1 MKIQLIY
8 SDDCPNLKAARAAVL
23 RSLEAENLF
32 LSLEELDVAAPG
44 TPEHLREWGSPT
56 ILIDG
61 IDVGGE
67 TAPTGP
73 CCRLYDGAS
82 RRGAPSDAM
91 IVEALR
97 RSQRGESTHSVSPE
111 EMLS

>member
-8 SDDCPNLKAARAAVL
+8 SDDCPHVEAARAALL
-23 RSLEAENLF
+23 RSLVAED
-32 LSLEELDVAAPG
+32 LSVSFEELDVAAPG
-44 TPEHLREWGSPT
+44 TPAHLREWGSPT

-61 IDVGGE
+61 VDVGGE

-73 CCRLYDGAS
+73 CCRLYDAA
-82 RRGAPSDAM
+82 RRGIPSDAM

-97 RSQRGESTHSVSPE
+97 RSKAVRLDLPRS
-111 EMLS
+111 

>member
-1 MKIQLIY
+1 MRIQLIF
-8 SDDCPNLKAARAAVL
+8 SDDCPNVDATRAALL
-23 RSLEAENLF
+23 RSLAAED
-32 LSLEELDVAAPG
+32 LSVSFEELDIAAPG

-61 IDVGGE
+61 TDVGGE

-82 RRGAPSDAM
+82 RRGVPSDEM
-91 IVEALR
+91 IVQALR
-97 RSQRGESTHSVSPE
+97 RSRRGAGGG
-111 EMLS
+111 